1 MLYKINHNK
10 DYLILLP
17 AIIRDKLIIEI
28 HEMYGH
34 IGSRKLYK
42 LMNEDFTTKNLRHRI
57 EQILSCC
64 DTCQRDKIYTRPFTA
79 PRQTILPNTPQELLS
94 IEFFWTSTKK

>member
-17 AIIRDKLIIEI
+17 AIIRDRLIIEI

-34 IGSRKLYK
+34 MAVVSYINS
-42 LMNEDFTTKNLRHRI
+42 
-57 EQILSCC
+57 
-64 DTCQRDKIYTRPFTA
+64 
-79 PRQTILPNTPQELLS
+79 
-94 IEFFWTSTKK
+94 